1 MRNVLRIVGRNVG
14 RNVVRDVGCAATF
27 FDFAETSF
35 IISLKEDYFSIIT
48 RKILKNGCRQFLK
61 KYFEPKKSDHR
72 DTILTSRFKTLL
84 TEA

>member
-1 MRNVLRIVGRNVG
+1 MRNVVRIVGRNVG

-48 RKILKNGCRQFLK
+48 RKILKNGCR
-61 KYFEPKKSDHR
+61 
-72 DTILTSRFKTLL
+72 
-84 TEA
+84 